1 MTHSVIVGGGVSGL
15 GTALTLSR
23 LGHRVTVV
31 ERDDTTMPDS
41 PESAFDWDRR
51 GAPQVRHSHALLG
64 RLHNLLRDEHPDV
77 LAALLAAGASEI
89 RMADRMPDTIDDP
102 TPQPGDEDLVLIA
115 ARRTT
120 FEWVLRRTVLEN
132 QGVDIRTGVGVA
144 GLLADPGEVPHVT
157 GVALEDGG
165 TIDADLVVAA
175 NGRRS
180 AAPDWLRDIGASM
193 ADDEVEDTGIVYYS
207 RFYRLRDGQEFPGAD
222 RLVGGD
228 LTYLK
233 YGVFWGD
240 NGTFSVTLATGDD
253 DRTLRVVKDPD
264 VFDRIGREIPAVAP
278 WLDGR
283 AEPITDVHS
292 MAGLL
297 NRRRRYVIDDRPAA
311 TGFAAVG
318 DSHICTNP
326 LYGRGCSTGF
336 WQAHLLGQA
345 VTDHPTDLAAQALAF
360 DAAVQEHVVP
370 WYKASV
376 SSDEG
381 NRRAVARAKAAAAG
395 EELAEDPDAM
405 RRSIFRE
412 GLSPASRTD
421 AVVWRAF
428 ARTMNLLE
436 PPEALMAP
444 DVAARV
450 MKVWQDRENRPPEP
464 PLGPSREAMLDTLGI
479 VEAA

>member
-1 MTHSVIVGGGVSGL
+1 MVHSVIVGGGVSGL
-15 GTALTLSR
+15 GAALTLSR
-23 LGHRVTVV
+23 LGHRVTVL
-31 ERDDTTMPDS
+31 ERDDTAMPDS
-41 PESAFDWDRR
+41 PETAFDWDRR

-77 LAALLAAGASEI
+77 LSSLLDTGATEI

-102 TPQPGDEDLVLIA
+102 TPRAGDEDLVLIA

-120 FEWVLRRTVLEN
+120 FEWVLRRTVSEN
-132 QGVDIRTGVGVA
+132 PAVDIRTGVGVA
-144 GLLADPGEVPHVT
+144 GLIAGDGAVPHVT
-157 GVALEDGG
+157 GVALEDGS
-165 TIDADLVVAA
+165 TIGADLVVAA

-180 AAPDWLRDIGASM
+180 NAPDWLRSVGASM
-193 ADDEVEDTGIVYYS
+193 GEDEVEDTGIVYYS
-207 RFYRLRDGQEFPGAD
+207 RFYRLVEGEEFPGAD

-253 DRTLRVVKDPD
+253 DRTFRVVKDPD

-283 AEPITDVHS
+283 ARPITEVHS

-297 NRRRRYVIDDRPAA
+297 NRRRRYVVDGQPVA

-318 DSHICTNP
+318 DSHVCTNP

-336 WQAHLLGQA
+336 WQAHLLGEA
-345 VTDHPTDLAAQALAF
+345 VTDHPTDPEAQALAF
-360 DAAVQEHVVP
+360 DAAVRRHVVP

-381 NRRAVARAKAAAAG
+381 NRRAVARARAQAAG
-395 EELAEDPDAM
+395 EELDEDPDAM

-436 PPEALMAP
+436 SPEALMAP

-450 MKVWQDRENRPPEP
+450 MRVWQDRENRPPEP
-464 PLGPSREAMLDTLGI
+464 PLGPTRQAMLETLG
-479 VEAA
+479 VAEAA

>member
-1 MTHSVIVGGGVSGL
+1 MTHSVIVGAGVSGL

-31 ERDDTTMPDS
+31 ERDDTEMPDS

-77 LAALLAAGASEI
+77 LAALLDAGATEI

-132 QGVDIRTGVGVA
+132 PAVDIRTGVGVA
-144 GLLADPGEVPHVT
+144 GLLADDGDVPQVT
-157 GVALEDGG
+157 GLALEDGS
-165 TIDADLVVAA
+165 TIEADLVVAA

-180 AAPDWLRDIGASM
+180 AAPDWLRAIGASM
-193 ADDEVEDTGIVYYS
+193 PDDEIEDTGIVYYS
-207 RFYRLRDGQEFPGAD
+207 RFYRLHDGQEFPGSD

-240 NGTFSVTLATGDD
+240 SGTFSITLATADD
-253 DRTLRVVKDPD
+253 DRAFRVVKDPH
-264 VFDRIGREIPAVAP
+264 VFDRIGQEIPAVAP

-297 NRRRRYVIDDRPAA
+297 NRRRRYVVDERPAA

-345 VTDHPTDLAAQALAF
+345 VTEHPTDPGAQALAF
-360 DAAVQEHVVP
+360 DTAVGAHIVP
-370 WYKASV
+370 WYQASV

-381 NRRAVARAKAAAAG
+381 NRRAVARARAAAAG
-395 EELAEDPDAM
+395 EELDEDPDAM
-405 RRSIFRE
+405 RRSILRE

-428 ARTMNLLE
+428 ARAMNLLD

-444 DVAARV
+444 DVATRV
-450 MKVWQDRENRPPEP
+450 MKVWQDREARPPEP
-464 PLGPSREAMLDTLGI
+464 PLGPSREAMLETLGI
-479 VEAA
+479 GEAA